1 MATTTGF
8 QKSQS
13 EGKDQGQDLMNKA
26 SNTGTA
32 AMDKGKDMAGAAM
45 DKARDLAGNAT
56 DKAKDVA
63 SNLGRKAED
72 ATHAVGS
79 GMKSLAG
86 TMRENLPREGVI
98 GSAASTVVGGLESTG
113 RYLEQEGLQGIAED
127 VTNLIRRNPVP
138 AMLVGIG
145 LGFLLARVT
154 MPSRS

>member
-13 EGKDQGQDLMNKA
+13 EGKDKGQDLMNKA
-26 SNTGTA
+26 SDTGTA
-32 AMDKGKDMAGAAM
+32 AMDKGKDLAGAAM

-86 TMRENLPREGVI
+86 TMRENLPREGMI
-98 GSAASTVVGGLESTG
+98 GNAASTVVGGLESTG
-113 RYLEQEGLQGIAED
+113 RYLEQEGLQGITED

-145 LGFLLARVT
+145 LGFLLARIT